1 MPCHNDSE
9 YASNEDG
16 DGFHEI
22 YVNTTE
28 SFWVFFA
35 FLTTSISRYL
45 LRKVASSPEAI

>member
-22 YVNTTE
+22 HVNTTE